1 MAQYFTN
8 IVGNDALR
16 QRLAADILSD
26 SFSHAYIIEGREGS
40 GRHTLARNLAA
51 ALCCLDRHSDTFPC
65 LQCEACRKVLEDKTP
80 DVILVGLEEDR
91 ATIGVEASRF
101 IRQDAMV
108 VPNDFERK
116 IYIIEDADLMTE
128 QAQNALLLTL
138 EEPHSYAVF
147 FLLCD
152 SASSLLETVRSRAP
166 IIRTEPLSNKQLSDY
181 LIDNDSRAA
190 AMASGDSEQFSAL
203 LQKSNGCIGRALT
216 LLDPKKSKAEADRH
230 TLAETFVRIFASKAS
245 AVERAGLVKGFPA
258 KRNEATE
265 TLCAVSLAIRDLI
278 ALKKSDTAPL
288 CFYSDREAATE
299 LSYRFAVLPVQALPK
314 RRGRHKLPVS
324 QLKHSSD
331 TYRAHTMS
339 FIYDRKE

>member
-16 QRLAADILSD
+16 QRLATDILSD
-26 SFSHAYIIEGREGS
+26 SLSHAYIIEGRDGS
-40 GRHTLARNLAA
+40 GRHTLAYNLAA

-65 LQCEACRKVLEDKTP
+65 LACEACRKVLENKTP

-91 ATIGVEASRF
+91 ATIGVEAARF

-147 FLLCD
+147 FLLCN

-166 IIRTEPLSNKQLSDY
+166 IIRTEPLSDKQLADY
-181 LIDNDSRAA
+181 LIENDSRAA

-203 LQKSNGCIGRALT
+203 LQKANGCIGRAMT
-216 LLDPKKSKAEADRH
+216 LLDPKKSKAESDRH
-230 TLAETFVRIFASKAS
+230 TLAESFIRIFATKAS
-245 AVERAGLVKGFPA
+245 AVERAVLVKGFPT
-258 KRNEATE
+258 KRTDAAD
-265 TLCAVSLAIRDLI
+265 TLGAVSLAIRDLI

-299 LSYRFAVLPVQALPK
+299 LSYRFTLSALFRLYQK
-314 RRGRHKLPVS
+314 VDDSIAALSRNSNVRLTLTS
-324 QLKHSSD
+324 LIQ
-331 TYRAHTMS
+331 
-339 FIYDRKE
+339 